1 MYINCMTAGIAA
13 PLFGIYFLYCFFFHF
28 FFMAMGYT
36 YNTYNFYTGLLNT
49 VEIVKLYTTNLLL
62 TCSTKKASNQS

>member
-1 MYINCMTAGIAA
+1 
-13 PLFGIYFLYCFFFHF
+13 
-28 FFMAMGYT
+28 MGYT